1 MNDSPACAPSEQPG
15 DAAAR
20 DAEPHDPG
28 LLQPPPAGR
37 PPSSPPELEQVTAK
51 AVRYIKAKRG
61 GDLAAIL
68 LTGSATRQMLMP
80 HSDVNLMVLVRG
92 TEGRHELVRIQDRL
106 VEIRYLGL
114 ATADEQLKASLRLP
128 ATLRK
133 ARVLFEFE
141 AAGSHYLEQA
151 QTRFRQGTPS
161 LTLHEKIRVR
171 ADALH
176 WLGKADDHRE
186 HPAMAQYLFSIY
198 LDECINAFY
207 YLRGFWL
214 PSAQESLRFIG
225 QRDPSLEDLLHQA
238 LVAPELPLRLEL
250 GRRIAQHLFK
260 EIPSPARID

>member
-1 MNDSPACAPSEQPG
+1 MDDSPVGAPSEQPG
-15 DAAAR
+15 DAAR
-20 DAEPHDPG
+20 DAEPDDVSP
-28 LLQPPPAGR
+28 LPPPADSS
-37 PPSSPPELEQVTAK
+37 PPPSPPELEQVTAK

-61 GDLAAIL
+61 GDLAAIV
-68 LTGSATRQMLMP
+68 LTGSATRQALMP

-92 TEGRHELVRIQDRL
+92 TEGRHELVRIQDRI

-114 ATADEQLKASLRLP
+114 ASAEEQLKASLRLP

-141 AAGSHYLEQA
+141 AAGSRYLEQA

-161 LTLHEKIRVR
+161 LTLHEKIRLR
-171 ADALH
+171 SDALH
-176 WLGKADDHRE
+176 WLGKAEDHRE
-186 HPAMAQYLFSIY
+186 QPGMAQYLFSIY

-214 PSAQESLRFIG
+214 PSAKESLRFLG
-225 QRDPSLEDLLHQA
+225 QRDPALGDLLQQA

-250 GRRIAQHLFK
+250 GRRIAEHLFK